1 MIIKKGWICLE
12 VLESDL
18 FGYATRRRCPGLKMC
33 YNAKAKASANDSH
46 PAFLFAALEVRKRSP
61 TKQKV

>member
-1 MIIKKGWICLE
+1 MVIKKSWICLE
-12 VLESDL
+12 VLERDL
-18 FGYATRRRCPGLKMC
+18 FGYTTRRCPGVKMC